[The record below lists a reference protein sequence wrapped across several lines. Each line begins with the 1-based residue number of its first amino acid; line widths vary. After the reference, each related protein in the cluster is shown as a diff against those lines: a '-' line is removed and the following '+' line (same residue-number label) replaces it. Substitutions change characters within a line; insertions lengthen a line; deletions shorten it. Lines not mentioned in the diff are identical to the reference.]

1 MTQIPVAE
9 IAARREGDRVLLSS
23 AVRLTLICG
32 LVLYAVLRVL
42 SISSDGAVTGG
53 FTPDSSYLSI
63 VAEQVRLGHG
73 LVNPAHWLLVLNPPV
88 IPMPYHNAN
97 PGYPLL
103 MATLAGML
111 HLDVV
116 RCGFLISAVS
126 NALLALAVFEIVLHF
141 AGSWRFAVLGSIVVA
156 SFPSNWTDSLLLGS
170 DALSTSL
177 AVAAIAVLILG
188 RGSFAAVVTGVLLG
202 AAWLTRSSVILTIPP
217 ILWWIFRTR
226 PRAAALKAAGYVL
239 AVFAAVISPWFI
251 YQYRVWGDPFRS
263 DAGIYLMQNYYAHLL
278 HAGIDQFWRSLN
290 APPPLTTILK
300 THPIEFAT
308 FYLRNLPFLFYFMV
322 AYVSGWNKILAF
334 LYLLLTALG
343 FLRWRAYCRTPEFEA
358 GALLLVL
365 TLAVLGIRAQSF
377 EQRYLGPA
385 LVLWVLWMLLPLRE
399 HLRNLRVPR
408 QAALAIAAVL
418 CGGLIAYQDFF
429 NFQSFTEPSPE
440 LLALRRD
447 TRALASEVVHNGR
460 VLIPRPYLYTWF
472 TGKTAL
478 SPPYATK
485 AKVLEFM
492 NRYGANYLALPTA
505 TMDYYY
511 PRASQQLAPEL
522 HQLREVG
529 ALTVFE
535 AAP

>member
-1 MTQIPVAE
+1 MTQVPVAE
-9 IAARREGDRVLLSS
+9 IAARGDSDRVLLSS
-23 AVRLTLICG
+23 TVRLTLICV
-32 LVLYAVLRVL
+32 LLLYAVLRVL

-53 FTPDSSYLSI
+53 FSHDSAYLSI

-103 MATLAGML
+103 MAMLAGML

-116 RCGFLISAVS
+116 RCGFLISAIS
-126 NALLALAVFEIVLHF
+126 NALLALAVFEIVLYF
-141 AGSWRFAVLGSIVVA
+141 AESWRFAVLGSIVVT
-156 SFPSNWTDSLLLGS
+156 SFPSNWIDSLSLVP

-177 AVAAIAVLILG
+177 AVAAIAVLIRR
-188 RGSFAAVVTGVLLG
+188 RGSFAVITGVLLG
-202 AAWLTRSSVILTIPP
+202 AAWLTRSSAILTIPP

-226 PRAAALKAAGYVL
+226 PRAAALKAAGYFL
-239 AVFAAVISPWFI
+239 AVFAVAISPWFI
-251 YQYRVWGDPFRS
+251 YQYRVWGTPFRS

-278 HAGIDQFWRSLN
+278 HAGVDQFWRSLDT
-290 APPPLTTILK
+290 PPPLAAVLK
-300 THPIEFAT
+300 THPVEFAV
-308 FYLRNLPFLFYFMV
+308 FYLRNLPFLFYFML
-322 AYVSGWNKILAF
+322 AYVSGWNKIMAL
-334 LYLLLTALG
+334 LYLSLTAVG

-358 GALLLVL
+358 GAFLLVL
-365 TLAVLGIRAQSF
+365 TLGILGIRAQSF

-385 LVLWVLWMLLPLRE
+385 LVLWVLWMLLPLRD
-399 HLRNLRVPR
+399 HLQSFRLPR
-408 QAALAIAAVL
+408 QVALAAAAVL
-418 CGGLIAYQDFF
+418 CGALIAHQDFF
-429 NFQSFTEPSPE
+429 NFQRLTEASPE

-447 TRALASEVVHNGR
+447 TRALASEVVQDGR
-460 VLIPRPYLYTWF
+460 VLIPSPYFYTWF

-485 AKVLEFM
+485 DKVLEFM
-492 NRYGANYLALPTA
+492 DRYRASYLALPTA

-511 PRASQQLAPEL
+511 PRATQQLAPEL
-522 HQLREVG
+522 RQLRQVG
-529 ALTVFE
+529 SLTVLE